1 MHLNNSNTAFE
12 NMLVGGYMAEQTLQ
26 SLLQSYR
33 DAARNERDKGTYFER
48 FAIAYLT
55 HDPIQLEQYEQV
67 QTFKDWADANGWD
80 ARDTGI
86 DLVAKLRDED
96 GFAAIQ
102 CKFYDAAYRIRK
114 EDIDSFISASGKA
127 PFKRRVIID
136 STEKA
141 WSENAETMIR
151 GQAIPVLRINLSE
164 MQESPIR
171 WETFAAKGEVVL
183 ADKKKL
189 REHQQDALREVR
201 AGLAEADRGKLI
213 MACGTGKTFTSLK
226 IAEDLAGE
234 GKLVLF
240 LVPSLA
246 LMSQTVREWTAD
258 TETPLRS
265 FAVCS
270 DTQVG
275 KRRQSNDDIAEI
287 DVLDLAFPATTNAAK
302 LSESAG
308 EAVPDKMTVVFATY
322 QSIQVV
328 ADAQQKHGLPE
339 FDLIICDEAHRTTGA
354 TLAGEDES
362 NFVKV
367 HSNDIIRGKKRLY
380 MTATPRIFG
389 DNVKSRADEADAV
402 LASMDDE
409 KLFGKTLFYRGF
421 SWAVQNNLLTDY
433 KVVVLA
439 MDEGLVSSA
448 IQKRLGDGSSEL
460 VLDDA
465 TKIIG
470 CYKALTK
477 ADMKADVAADPHPM
491 RRALAFCKD
500 IRSSKL
506 IRDEFGTVVDEYLDY
521 TDQDGAENRLSL
533 RCDIEHVDGTF
544 NAKSRNA
551 LLDWLKAD
559 AGADICRILT
569 NARCLSEGVDV
580 PALDA
585 IMFLHPRKS
594 QIDVVQS
601 VGRVMRRAEGKKMGY
616 VILPV
621 GVPAGVPPEQALNDN
636 EKYRVVWQ
644 ILNALRAHDDRFDA
658 TINKASLGQDVSN
671 AIEII
676 GVTQNAE
683 LQAVTAVVEDLPTRS
698 KPERSGI
705 GTPGRDPIVTGEVQ
719 GELAFSVDEFSRA
732 IMAKIVKKCGT
743 RDYWEDWATN
753 IAEIAKN
760 HISRLKGILA
770 DPDTEA
776 RRAFDEFHGELK
788 DDLNDSITEDDA
800 VEMLAQHIIT
810 RPVFEVLFEG
820 HQFTSENPV
829 SRAMQRVLDVL
840 NEANLDK
847 ESRDLEKFY
856 ASVRLRASG
865 ITDPQAKQRLVVEL
879 YEKFFAKAFKRTTDK
894 LGIVYTP
901 VEVVDFIIHSVNE
914 VLQLEFGQTLGSEG
928 VHIID
933 PFTGTGTFI
942 TRLLQSGLIAP
953 EEMEH
958 KFRHE
963 IHANEIVLLAYYI
976 AAINIEAVYHGIIG
990 GEYVPFEGICLTDT
1004 FQLYEQEKDLI
1015 SDLMAD
1021 NSTRRSR
1028 QKELDIRVIVG
1039 NPPYSV
1045 GQESS
1050 NDLAANIKYSK
1061 LDQRISDTYISKSST
1076 TNANSTYD
1084 SYLRAVRW
1092 ASDRIGDSGIIAYV
1106 SNAGWLEGKATDG
1119 LRKCLIEEFASI
1131 HVFHLRGNARTSGE
1145 LRRREKDN
1153 VFGQGTR
1160 TPVAITLLVKN
1171 PDSAEQGKIRFYD
1184 IGDYLSREEKLAIV
1198 SRFGSIGGIADS
1210 EGWQTITPNEH
1221 GDWLS
1226 QRDAGFDRFIEIGSR
1241 SPKSL
1246 RVFSAYSNGVQTNRD
1261 PWCQN
1266 SSKIALDEN
1275 IDKLLSA
1282 YKNEADKCINPEDT
1296 DAFWRGINHDPSQI
1310 KWTRKL
1316 KSRFL
1321 KKEEIDKEQADLV
1334 QTVYRPFSRQ
1344 WLYRHSTLNE
1354 YINLTRAMFPKEG
1367 VENRVIVV
1375 GEGSKAF
1382 SAMMLSSTPDVQT
1395 IFNGQ
1400 CFPRYLYDQYETDTR
1415 HDGQGD
1421 MLSCA
1426 ANVDDLRRRDAIAD
1440 VGLAHFAAAY
1450 PGEAITKDDLFHY
1463 VYGLLHSEDYRARYA
1478 DNLSKQ
1484 LPRIPAVKK
1493 AADFWAFVA
1502 AGRELGNLH
1511 ADYEGVEPYPVT
1523 FKQGDLRL
1531 ANIPDPEA
1539 FYRVTK
1545 MKFGGSGKAKDKSVV
1560 IYNAN
1565 ITMQDIPLE
1574 AYEYVVNGKPA
1585 LEWVMERQ
1593 CVKTDKA
1600 SGIVNDA
1607 NRYAIETVGNPA
1619 YPLELFQRVITV
1631 SLETMKIVRSLPA
1644 LEVEQ

>member
-1 MHLNNSNTAFE
+1 
-12 NMLVGGYMAEQTLQ
+12 MAEQTLQ
-26 SLLQSYR
+26 SLLQTYR
-33 DAARNERDKGTYFER
+33 DAARTEREKGTYFER

-201 AGLAEADRGKLI
+201 TGLAEADRGKLI

-275 KRRQSNDDIAEI
+275 KRRQSKDDIAEI

-339 FDLIICDEAHRTTGA
+339 FDLIVCDEAHRTTGA

-402 LASMDDE
+402 LTSMDDE

-477 ADMKADVAADPHPM
+477 ADMKADLATDPHPM

-506 IRDEFGTVVDEYLDY
+506 IRDEFSTVVDEYLDY
-521 TDQDGAENRLSL
+521 TDEDDAENRLSL
-533 RCDIEHVDGTF
+533 RCEIEHVDGTF
-544 NAKSRNA
+544 NAKSRGA
-551 LLDWLKAD
+551 LLDWLKAN
-559 AGADICRILT
+559 AGDDICRILT

-676 GVTQNAE
+676 GVTRNAE

-776 RRAFDEFHGELK
+776 CRAFDEFHGELK

-840 NEANLDK
+840 DEANLDK
-847 ESRDLEKFY
+847 ESKDLEKFY

-901 VEVVDFIIHSVNE
+901 VEIVDFIIHSVNE
-914 VLQLEFGQTLGSEG
+914 VLQQEFGQTLGSEG

-976 AAINIEAVYHGIIG
+976 AAINIEAVYHGIMG
-990 GEYVPFEGICLTDT
+990 GDYVPFEGICLTDT
-1004 FQLYEQEKDLI
+1004 FQMYESDDLV
-1015 SDLMAD
+1015 SRYMPD
-1021 NSTRRSR
+1021 NSERRKR
-1028 QKELDIRVIVG
+1028 QK
-1039 NPPYSV
+1039 
-1045 GQESS
+1045 
-1050 NDLAANIKYSK
+1050 
-1061 LDQRISDTYISKSST
+1061 
-1076 TNANSTYD
+1076 
-1084 SYLRAVRW
+1084 
-1092 ASDRIGDSGIIAYV
+1092 ASDI
-1106 SNAGWLEGKATDG
+1106 N
-1119 LRKCLIEEFASI
+1119 
-1131 HVFHLRGNARTSGE
+1131 RG
-1145 LRRREKDN
+1145 
-1153 VFGQGTR
+1153 
-1160 TPVAITLLVKN
+1160 
-1171 PDSAEQGKIRFYD
+1171 
-1184 IGDYLSREEKLAIV
+1184 
-1198 SRFGSIGGIADS
+1198 
-1210 EGWQTITPNEH
+1210 
-1221 GDWLS
+1221 
-1226 QRDAGFDRFIEIGSR
+1226 
-1241 SPKSL
+1241 
-1246 RVFSAYSNGVQTNRD
+1246 
-1261 PWCQN
+1261 
-1266 SSKIALDEN
+1266 
-1275 IDKLLSA
+1275 
-1282 YKNEADKCINPEDT
+1282 
-1296 DAFWRGINHDPSQI
+1296 
-1310 KWTRKL
+1310 
-1316 KSRFL
+1316 
-1321 KKEEIDKEQADLV
+1321 
-1334 QTVYRPFSRQ
+1334 
-1344 WLYRHSTLNE
+1344 
-1354 YINLTRAMFPKEG
+1354 
-1367 VENRVIVV
+1367 
-1375 GEGSKAF
+1375 
-1382 SAMMLSSTPDVQT
+1382 
-1395 IFNGQ
+1395 
-1400 CFPRYLYDQYETDTR
+1400 
-1415 HDGQGD
+1415 
-1421 MLSCA
+1421 
-1426 ANVDDLRRRDAIAD
+1426 
-1440 VGLAHFAAAY
+1440 
-1450 PGEAITKDDLFHY
+1450 
-1463 VYGLLHSEDYRARYA
+1463 
-1478 DNLSKQ
+1478 
-1484 LPRIPAVKK
+1484 
-1493 AADFWAFVA
+1493 
-1502 AGRELGNLH
+1502 
-1511 ADYEGVEPYPVT
+1511 
-1523 FKQGDLRL
+1523 
-1531 ANIPDPEA
+1531 
-1539 FYRVTK
+1539 
-1545 MKFGGSGKAKDKSVV
+1545 
-1560 IYNAN
+1560 
-1565 ITMQDIPLE
+1565 
-1574 AYEYVVNGKPA
+1574 
-1585 LEWVMERQ
+1585 
-1593 CVKTDKA
+1593 
-1600 SGIVNDA
+1600 
-1607 NRYAIETVGNPA
+1607 
-1619 YPLELFQRVITV
+1619 
-1631 SLETMKIVRSLPA
+1631 
-1644 LEVEQ
+1644 

>member
-1 MHLNNSNTAFE
+1 MDWSNRADSGATGE
-12 NMLVGGYMAEQTLQ
+12 CPTGGLGEDMVEQTLQ

-33 DAARNERDKGTYFER
+33 DAARTERDKGTYFER

-127 PFKRRVIID
+127 PFNRRVIID

-189 REHQQDALREVR
+189 REHQQDALRDVR

-409 KLFGKTLFYRGF
+409 TLFGKTLFYRGF

-477 ADMKADVAADPHPM
+477 ADMKADLATDPHPM

-521 TDQDGAENRLSL
+521 TDEDDAENSLSL
-533 RCDIEHVDGTF
+533 RCEIEHVDGTF
-544 NAKSRNA
+544 NAKSRGA

-559 AGADICRILT
+559 AGDDICRILT

-840 NEANLDK
+840 DEANLDK
-847 ESRDLEKFY
+847 ESKDLEKFY

-865 ITDPQAKQRLVVEL
+865 ITDPQAKQRLIVEL
-879 YEKFFAKAFKRTTDK
+879 YDKFFRKAFPRTTEK

-901 VEVVDFIIHSVNE
+901 VEIVDFIIHSVNE
-914 VLQLEFGQTLGSEG
+914 VLQKEFGQTLGSEG

-963 IHANEIVLLAYYI
+963 IHANEIILLAYYI
-976 AAINIEAVYHGIIG
+976 AAINIEAVYHGIMG
-990 GEYVPFEGICLTDT
+990 GDYVPFEGICLTDT
-1004 FQLYEQEKDLI
+1004 FQMYESDDLI
-1015 SDLMAD
+1015 SRYMPD
-1021 NSTRRSR
+1021 NSERRRR
-1028 QKELDIRVIVG
+1028 QKATDIKVIVG
-1039 NPPYSV
+1039 NPPYSA
-1045 GQESS
+1045 GQGSA
-1050 NDLAANIKYSK
+1050 ND
-1061 LDQRISDTYISKSST
+1061 D
-1076 TNANSTYD
+1076 NANVEYPSLDERIRRTYVARSENTNKRALYD
-1084 SYLRAVRW
+1084 SYIRAFRW
-1092 ASDRIGDSGIIAYV
+1092 ASDRLGDAGVMAYV
-1106 SNAGWLEGKATDG
+1106 SNAGWVDG
-1119 LRKCLIEEFASI
+1119 NAADGMRACLKDEFSDLY
-1131 HVFHLRGNARTSGE
+1131 VFHLRGNARTSGE
-1145 LRRREKDN
+1145 QRRKEKGN
-1153 VFGQGTR
+1153 VFGEGTR
-1160 TPVAITLLVKN
+1160 TPICISLLVKN
-1171 PDSAEQGKIRFYD
+1171 PNATEHGRIHFHD
-1184 IGDYLSREEKLAIV
+1184 IGEYLDQKQKL
-1198 SRFGSIGGIADS
+1198 SIIRGFSSIEGISKVD
-1210 EGWQTITPNEH
+1210 GWKIIQPDEH
-1221 GDWLS
+1221 NDWLG
-1226 QRDAGFDRFIEIGSR
+1226 QRDARYQNYILTSEKKASEPTLFSMHTRGVQSTRDAWCFNHSRTVLWETVSRAAEAYNTYASRNDPSGTDAKEFSWCQKTRKAAEDGKLYTPDANRIFLSDFRPFVKSWLYTDGF
-1241 SPKSL
+1241 L
-1246 RVFSAYSNGVQTNRD
+1246 NWSAYRTSNIFPDQETPNLAIGVPSRGFRGEF
-1261 PWCQN
+1261 
-1266 SSKIALDEN
+1266 SVLM
-1275 IDKLLSA
+1275 SA
-1282 YKNEADKCINPEDT
+1282 RMPGLYFASTDCSEFFPLYTYEASTPQESDDLFADSDVSQQFVKKDGVT
-1296 DAFWRGINHDPSQI
+1296 DA
-1310 KWTRKL
+1310 
-1316 KSRFL
+1316 
-1321 KKEEIDKEQADLV
+1321 
-1334 QTVYRPFSRQ
+1334 
-1344 WLYRHSTLNE
+1344 
-1354 YINLTRAMFPKEG
+1354 
-1367 VENRVIVV
+1367 
-1375 GEGSKAF
+1375 
-1382 SAMMLSSTPDVQT
+1382 
-1395 IFNGQ
+1395 
-1400 CFPRYLYDQYETDTR
+1400 
-1415 HDGQGD
+1415 
-1421 MLSCA
+1421 
-1426 ANVDDLRRRDAIAD
+1426 
-1440 VGLAHFAAAY
+1440 GLAHFQVAY
-1450 PGEAITKDDLFHY
+1450 PGQAISKEDIFFY
-1463 VYGLLHSEDYRARYA
+1463 VYGLLHSPDYRARYA
-1478 DNLSKQ
+1478 DNLSKE
-1484 LPRIPAVKK
+1484 LPRIPCVKK
-1493 AADFWAFVA
+1493 SEDFWAFSR
-1502 AGRELGNLH
+1502 AGRALGDLH
-1511 ADYEGVEPYPVT
+1511 VGYESVEPYPVT

-1545 MKFGGSGKAKDKSVV
+1545 MKFGGSGKAKDKSIV

-1574 AYEYVVNGKPA
+1574 AYDYVVNGKPA

-1593 CVKTDKA
+1593 VVKTDKA